1 MVDITPNAKKGD
13 AAPLEGALGP
23 QATGLLNL
31 AFSVMTMGFCLGLT
45 RSIGPALASPL
56 LSKADLSGLSLGN
69 NALSMRPALGMQ
81 MQAPALSMGGKK

>member
-23 QATGLLNL
+23 QATAVLNL
-31 AFSVMTMGFCLGLT
+31 AFSVMTMNMCLGLT

-56 LSKADLSGLSLGN
+56 LNKADLSNISLGN
-69 NALSMRPALGMQ
+69 TAMQVKPALGMQ
-81 MQAPALSMGGKK
+81 MQAPALSMGRK